1 MLFRSTL
8 LHLRFPFS
16 FFLMPFYL
24 FGISQS
30 DNLHIV
36 GLVLSF
42 VVMHLLFNPASN
54 GYNSW
59 FDKDEGPIGG
69 LANPPKV
76 QTALYTTSLMMHFFA
91 LIFAIYFGLDTV
103 LFLLILTVASMA
115 YSHPLIRIKAKP
127 IVGVIWVAFFQGFW
141 TYYLSLSFFE
151 HLNIHHFSNV
161 QHLIPAVLCSIMLLG
176 SYPMTQIYQ
185 HEEDLKRGDITIS
198 LRLGIK
204 GTFMWTATWFGLAT
218 AGLLYFF
225 YLKGGFALP
234 TLMMVLTAPTLLF
247 FFWWWIKSNQNGE
260 IVNHQN
266 TMRLNWL
273 SAIGFNLF
281 FGYLIAKSLM
291 HFS

>member
-1 MLFRSTL
+1 MRSTL

-30 DNLHIV
+30 GNLHIL

-42 VVMHLLFNPASN
+42 VLMHLLFNPASN

-69 LANPPKV
+69 LASPPKV
-76 QTALYTTSLMMHFFA
+76 HRALYTTSLLLHFSA
-91 LIFAIYFGLDTV
+91 LLLTAYFGLDSF
-103 LFLLILTVASMA
+103 LFLLVLTGASMA
-115 YSHPLIRIKAKP
+115 YSHPSIRIKAKP
-127 IVGVIWVAFFQGFW
+127 ILGLIWVSFFQGFW

-151 HLNIHHFSNV
+151 EINLAHLLSAWHFV
-161 QHLIPAVLCSIMLLG
+161 PATLCSIMLLG

-185 HEEDLKRGDITIS
+185 HEEDRKRGDITIS

-204 GTFMWTATWFGLAT
+204 GTFLWTATWFGLAIS
-218 AGLLYFF
+218 GLLCFF
-225 YLKGGFALP
+225 YQQNGFTVPLL
-234 TLMMVLTAPTLLF
+234 LMLLTAPTLMF
-247 FFWWWIKSNQNGE
+247 FFWWWIKSNQDAG

-291 HFS
+291 NF